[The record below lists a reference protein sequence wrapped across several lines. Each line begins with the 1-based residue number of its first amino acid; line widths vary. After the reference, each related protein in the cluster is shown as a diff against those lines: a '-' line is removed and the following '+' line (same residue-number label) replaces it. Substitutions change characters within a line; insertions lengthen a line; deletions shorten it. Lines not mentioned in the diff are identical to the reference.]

1 MYEKAISLD
10 PGFADAYAGHARA
23 IVDVLGFDFQ
33 PLMLSAVARQQAYES
48 AGRAL
53 ELNPKLPRAYAVLGI
68 LQMLDGEIDRAIESV
83 QRAVELDPNGADAKL
98 NLAIVLTY
106 AGRHPE
112 ALAAIERV
120 LQLDPKPKAQVY
132 DYYGLVLYM
141 NHRYEEALKVLRSV
155 GPDGLGD
162 VGLETLAMASAQ
174 LGRMEDAHGAV
185 EAILKRIPSQ
195 SVASLRVMYG
205 HHRRPEDLDHRM
217 SALLKAGLPEWC
229 FGFSGRPED
238 RLDAS
243 SNPRPRFGQDVD
255 RAPPERRALRH
266 AARLE
271 RRFRGA
277 YANEDGRWPV
287 HARTGPLL
295 HAIRGGLARPEI
307 LQSGLPQSRRKR
319 RDPERVRL
327 SRLHHRPVFFGRPM
341 TFAAQGRGLR

>member
-1 MYEKAISLD
+1 MRSAPNLWVQALAMYEKAISLD
-10 PGFADAYAGHARA
+10 PGFAEAYAGHARA
-23 IVDVLGFDFQ
+23 IVDVLAFDYQ

-53 ELNPKLPRAYAVLGI
+53 ELNPGLPRAYAVLGI

-83 QRAVELDPNGADAKL
+83 QRAVELDPNGADARL

-155 GPDGLGD
+155 DPDGLGD

-185 EAILKRIPSQ
+185 EAILKRISSQ

-205 HHRRPEDLDHRM
+205 HHRRPEDLDHRLDGPPQGGPAGVVLRVQRPARG
-217 SALLKAGLPEWC
+217 SAGRVGNPLP
-229 FGFSGRPED
+229 
-238 RLDAS
+238 RL
-243 SNPRPRFGQDVD
+243 GQDVD
-255 RAPPERRALRH
+255 RASPERHALRH
-266 AARLE
+266 AARPE

-287 HARTGPLL
+287 HA
-295 HAIRGGLARPEI
+295 
-307 LQSGLPQSRRKR
+307 
-319 RDPERVRL
+319 
-327 SRLHHRPVFFGRPM
+327 
-341 TFAAQGRGLR
+341 

>member
-10 PGFADAYAGHARA
+10 PGFAEAYAGHARA
-23 IVDVLGFDFQ
+23 IVDVLAFDFQ

-53 ELNPKLPRAYAVLGI
+53 ELNPGLPRAYAVLGI

-141 NHRYEEALKVLRSV
+141 NRRYEEALKVLRSV

-229 FGFSGRPED
+229 FGFSGRLED

-243 SNPRPRFGQDVD
+243 
-255 RAPPERRALRH
+255 
-266 AARLE
+266 
-271 RRFRGA
+271 
-277 YANEDGRWPV
+277 
-287 HARTGPLL
+287 
-295 HAIRGGLARPEI
+295 AIRSLASGKTWTGHLQNGTPFVMQLGSNGDFAVRTQTRMAVGRFTLEQDLFCTQSAGVMLGRKFCSPVYRNPGGSAETRNEYVYPD
-307 LQSGLPQSRRKR
+307 STT
-319 RDPERVRL
+319 VRYF
-327 SRLHHRPVFFGRPM
+327 SV
-341 TFAAQGRGLR
+341 AQ